1 MKALNT
7 ILYPLRILGNE
18 GFDKQKTSFCAH
30 ILNIVRCSLIC
41 TTRPHFSHCSI
52 TKPQQWD
59 FRSCGQSSPS
69 ISVSSWSF
77 EPRVGSLS
85 SQPSRQLGVL
95 DPPSKDRLVVV
106 LCWFWFFCGR
116 QFHWKSSLLTLSF
129 IPTPV
134 PDLISIIATLPHP
147 LLSSAVEAKKN
158 YCLEELTSLSSG
170 CVMFATVLCLYL
182 CYIYNSRWLLY
193 AIWQGEVIVLR
204 ISLAHSSRCVMFAT
218 ELCLDQCYI
227 YNSRVVVAEEKGE

>member
-147 LLSSAVEAKKN
+147 LLSSAVEAKKI
-158 YCLEELTSLSSG
+158 
-170 CVMFATVLCLYL
+170 TVLR
-182 CYIYNSRWLLY
+182 S
-193 AIWQGEVIVLR
+193 
-204 ISLAHSSRCVMFAT
+204 SLAFLLDVLCSRRCCV
-218 ELCLDQCYI
+218 CIYVIYI
-227 YNSRVVVAEEKGE
+227 TRDDFCMQFDKVRLLSWGSH